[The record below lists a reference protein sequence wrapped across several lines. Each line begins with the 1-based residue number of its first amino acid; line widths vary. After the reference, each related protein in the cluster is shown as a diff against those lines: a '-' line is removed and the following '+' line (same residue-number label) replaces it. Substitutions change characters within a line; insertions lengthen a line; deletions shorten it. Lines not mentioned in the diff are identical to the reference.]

1 MNRLKLWVLVALVA
15 GAGVAHLVVASR
27 WVAARA
33 TDQLDR
39 SLRAAVAQFEA
50 GSRLF
55 ARQVADVA
63 HLAAR
68 DPALRDAIAE
78 KAAPA
83 PRGRRV
89 PRPPP
94 RPTDPSA
101 LVEGAV
107 RTAARAL
114 GVDVSRGLVASLAN
128 DRGLALQS
136 GKRAGSERDTAA
148 VALLG
153 EAMAGGTRQGHVRI
167 EGAVYYLVS
176 VPVAGEAALAFGLPL
191 DPAWAEAIK
200 AATGADV
207 TLAAGLDKPVGTL
220 PAAEAQAL
228 AGALKKATAA
238 PVDVGRLGRVKLPWS
253 VPVPPLPL
261 LFVRAPAW
269 RAQAVS
275 LSGLPGSLV
284 ILAAPVRPL
293 LDPLGIYQQ
302 LFGAALVLL
311 LVAGLALSLLPSG
324 DASPRLPRELLVAAD
339 RISNGDFEARAPRLA
354 GALGTVST
362 AINRAAEAASAA
374 PAAPP
379 PGMPTSLGVSSFEL
393 PPRPAP
399 AAEPPREDTTAREFD
414 AGVSGRASTAPVPV
428 QAVARTG
435 RFDGAD
441 LLGTPPPP
449 APPPPGRTGT
459 APFGAVV
466 ESPPPAAANP
476 LRPVA
481 AAPPSSAGGEEESLA
496 AGVPGVHEGAGGLRR
511 AVRGPHL
518 RPLPA
523 EAAEEQGRAR
533 PEVRLPHGPLPG
545 LREGRQGGAQGHARA
560 LTLTRRPGGGP

>member
-68 DPALRDAIAE
+68 DPALRDAISE

-89 PRPPP
+89 PRPPA
-94 RPTDPSA
+94 DPSA

-107 RTAARAL
+107 RSAARAL
-114 GVDVSRGLVASLAN
+114 GVDVSRGLIASLAN

-153 EAMAGGTRQGHVRI
+153 EAMGGGTRQGHVRI
-167 EGAVYYLVS
+167 EGAVYYVVS
-176 VPVAGEAALAFGLPL
+176 VPVAGEVALAFGLPL

-220 PAAEAQAL
+220 PGAEAQAL
-228 AGALKKATAA
+228 AGALKKPTAA
-238 PVDVGRLGRVKLPWS
+238 PVDVGRLGPVKLPWS
-253 VPVPPLPL
+253 VPVPSLPL
-261 LFVRAPAW
+261 LFVQAPAW
-269 RAQAVS
+269 RAQAIS
-275 LSGLPGSLV
+275 LAGLPGSLV

-324 DASPRLPRELLVAAD
+324 DASPRLPRELLAAAD

-354 GALGTVST
+354 GVLGTVST
-362 AINRAAEAASAA
+362 AINRAAEAASAV

-379 PGMPTSLGVSSFEL
+379 PGMPTSLGVSSFEP

-399 AAEPPREDTTAREFD
+399 APEPAREDTTAREFD
-414 AGVSGRASTAPVPV
+414 TGLSGRASAAPAPV
-428 QAVARTG
+428 QAVSRTG

-449 APPPPGRTGT
+449 APPPSGRTGT

-466 ESPPPAAANP
+466 ESPPPAAAAP
-476 LRPVA
+476 LRPGA
-481 AAPPSSAGGEEESLA
+481 AAPPSSAGGEEEHWQQ
-496 AGVPGVHEGAGGLRR
+496 VF
-511 AVRGPHL
+511 
-518 RPLPA
+518 
-523 EAAEEQGRAR
+523 
-533 PEVRLPHGPLPG
+533 
-545 LREGRQGGAQGHARA
+545 REFMKARA
-560 LTLTRRPGGGP
+560 DCGEPSEGLTFDRFRVKLQKNKEGLVQKYACRTVRFQVYVKEGKAALKATPVR